1 VRDAAPRQNHF
12 AWQGPGDSLRAS
24 NPAIEGIRV
33 GRLEERVA
41 IITGGAGG
49 IGAATGRLFCEEG
62 ASVVLVDLDAD
73 AMATACTEIRKHVPG
88 ARVHDVIADVGVESA
103 AAKIV
108 AEAKRAFG
116 QIDVLVNNAGIR
128 AYEPLAEARRETWER
143 IIAVNL
149 LSYAYLSREALPALR
164 ASGHGSI
171 VNVSSMHAFIPRA
184 GMGQYDVTKSGI
196 VSMTR
201 TLAFEEARHG
211 VRVNAVCP
219 GATLTPFH
227 EKRFAAAG
235 QTRDEI
241 DAVAARSCLM
251 RRWASPREIAY
262 PILWLASEEASY
274 VTGTALM
281 ADGGGLTS

>member
-1 VRDAAPRQNHF
+1 M
-12 AWQGPGDSLRAS
+12 
-24 NPAIEGIRV
+24 
-33 GRLEERVA
+33 GRLQGKVA

-62 ASVVLVDLDAD
+62 ASVVLVDLATD
-73 AMATACTEIRKHVPG
+73 AMAQACAEIRKHVPG
-88 ARVHDVIADVGVESA
+88 ARVCDVIADVGAEESA
-103 AAKIV
+103 AQVV
-108 AEAKRAFG
+108 AETKRAFG
-116 QIDVLVNNAGIR
+116 RIDVLVNNAGIR
-128 AYEPLAEARRETWER
+128 SYEPLAEAKRETWER

-164 ASGHGSI
+164 ATGRGCI

-201 TLAFEEARHG
+201 TLAFEEAGHG

-227 EKRFAAAG
+227 ERRFAAAG
-235 QTRDEI
+235 QTQEEV
-241 DAVAARSCLM
+241 DAIAARSCLL
-251 RRWASPREIAY
+251 RRWAAPREIAY

-281 ADGGGLTS
+281 ADGGGLTP

>member
-1 VRDAAPRQNHF
+1 M
-12 AWQGPGDSLRAS
+12 
-24 NPAIEGIRV
+24 
-33 GRLEERVA
+33 GRLKGRVA

-49 IGAATGRLFCEEG
+49 IGAATGRLFCEEE
-62 ASVVLVDLDAD
+62 ASVVLVDHDAG
-73 AMATACTEIRKHVPG
+73 AMAAGCAAIRKEVSG
-88 ARVHDVIADVGVESA
+88 ARVHDVVADVGAEASA
-103 AAKIV
+103 ANIV
-108 AEAKRAFG
+108 AQTERAFG
-116 QIDVLVNNAGIR
+116 RIDVLVNNAGIR
-128 AYEPLAEARRETWER
+128 SYEPLAEAKRETWER
-143 IIAVNL
+143 ILAVNL

-164 ASGHGSI
+164 ASGRGSI

-201 TLAFEEARHG
+201 TLAFEEAQHG

-235 QTRDEI
+235 QTRAQIEAI
-241 DAVAARSCLM
+241 AARSCLL

-262 PILWLASEEASY
+262 PILWLASDEASY

-281 ADGGGLTS
+281 ADGGGLTTQPP

>member
-1 VRDAAPRQNHF
+1 M
-12 AWQGPGDSLRAS
+12 
-24 NPAIEGIRV
+24 
-33 GRLEERVA
+33 GRLEGKVA

-49 IGAATGRLFCEEG
+49 IGAATGQLFCAEG
-62 ASVVLVDLDAD
+62 ASVVLVDLDAA
-73 AMATACTEIRKHVPG
+73 AMAPACAGIRGLVPG
-88 ARVHDVIADVGVESA
+88 ARVHDVVIDVGVEESA
-103 AAKIV
+103 AQV
-108 AEAKRAFG
+108 VSEAKRAFG
-116 QIDVLVNNAGIR
+116 RVDVLVNNAGIR
-128 AYEPLAEARRETWER
+128 AYEPLADARSETWAR
-143 IIAVNL
+143 ILAVNL

-164 ASGHGSI
+164 ATGRGCI
-171 VNVSSMHAFIPRA
+171 VNVSSMHAIIPRA

-227 EKRFAAAG
+227 ERRFAAAG
-235 QTRDEI
+235 QTREAV
-241 DAVAARSCLM
+241 DAIAARSCLL
-251 RRWASPREIAY
+251 RRWAAPREIAY

-281 ADGGGLTS
+281 ADGGGLMS

>member
-1 VRDAAPRQNHF
+1 
-12 AWQGPGDSLRAS
+12 L
-24 NPAIEGIRV
+24 
-33 GRLEERVA
+33 GRLDGKVA

-49 IGAATGRLFCEEG
+49 IGTATGRLFCEQG
-62 ASVVLVDLDAD
+62 AQVLLVDLDAA
-73 AMATACTEIRKHVPG
+73 AMAAACADIRSHVPG
-88 ARVHDVIADVGVESA
+88 AHVQDVIADVGIEES

-108 AEAKRAFG
+108 AEAKSRFG
-116 QIDVLVNNAGIR
+116 RIDVLVNNAGIR
-128 AYEPLAEARRETWER
+128 SYEPLAAAKRETWER

-201 TLAFEEARHG
+201 TLAFEEARHR

-219 GATLTPFH
+219 GATFTPFH
-227 EKRFAAAG
+227 QKRFAADGRTQA
-235 QTRDEI
+235 EI
-241 DAVAARSCLM
+241 DELAARCCLLQ
-251 RRWASPREIAY
+251 RWAEPREIAY
-262 PILWLASEEASY
+262 PILWLASGEASY
-274 VTGTALM
+274 VTASAIM